1 MEHRDSHKPHSDHTP
16 HVHGCDCAHHL
27 RRAKPTEG
35 SARNGWSWA
44 QLGPILACAV
54 CPACLSTYAKVLSA
68 FGVGVF
74 LTEGQHHV
82 LLAVAVGTSLLVALV
97 RYGKTRVRGPLVLTI
112 GGCLTLVA
120 AHAVHELSF
129 AVWVGLFMMLA
140 GGLWEHRLVRR
151 LRGQAPAPQA
161 PAAHVEPS

>member
-1 MEHRDSHKPHSDHTP
+1 MTQLKHDHAEHRHTS
-16 HVHGCDCAHHL
+16 HGCDCAHH
-27 RRAKPTEG
+27 RHQAQPERPPQAGRA
-35 SARNGWSWA
+35 WSWA

-82 LLAVAVGTSLLVALV
+82 LLAVAVGLSLAVAVV
-97 RYGKTRVRGPLVLTI
+97 RYGRTRVLGPLVLTV
-112 GGCLTLVA
+112 GGCLVLVA
-120 AHAVHELSF
+120 SHAVHALSF
-129 AVWVGLFMMLA
+129 AVWIALFMMLT

-151 LRGQAPAPQA
+151 LRGQRPQVEA
-161 PAAHVEPS
+161 RQVEPS